1 MGAPQRLPPP
11 MPQQER
17 LALARQQARRI
28 WRLSLPYFQSEEK
41 WRARGLL
48 AGIVVLNLVGVWLL
62 VQFNNWYGVFYDAL
76 QNKDQAVFWQQLGH
90 FTLIAFGLIV
100 AAVYRFYLTQLLE
113 MRWRAWMTG
122 SYLKRWTANHAF
134 YRMELARYGQG
145 DSSAPPDN
153 PDQRIQEDLN
163 LFTTYTVSLTMGA
176 FKALVTLV
184 SFVGILW
191 GLSGAFA
198 FELGGHRFE
207 IPGFMVWM
215 AVLYCLAGSLITHF
229 IGRPQ
234 IGLNFRQQRLEADF
248 RHHMVRVREYSEAI
262 ALDRGEQVERQQ
274 LDLRFARVLANY
286 LQLLKAQKRLIWFGS
301 FFGQAAVIFPFLVS
315 APRFFSGAIQLG
327 ELMKITA
334 AFDEVQKS
342 LSWFV
347 DNYQELAVW
356 RATTD
361 RLTTFEDSL
370 AALAADVASQG
381 ARHQLSDGVLATHD
395 LALALPDGTPLLAA
409 LNLQVEPGER
419 VLLKGPS
426 GSGKSTLLRAIA
438 GIWPHASGSV
448 AQPADAMFIPQ
459 RPYFPDGP
467 LRDALAYPKP
477 ASDYRDED
485 LRTALRDAQLPQLQ
499 DSLDREDAW
508 SQKLSGGEQQ
518 RLAVARVLLKKP
530 RWIFADE
537 ATSALD
543 APAEQAVYAKL
554 VGQVQAAGGA
564 LLSIAHR
571 PAVSAFHDRSWQLV
585 PNDGG
590 AARFRLQQAPL
601 PAH

>member
-1 MGAPQRLPPP
+1 
-11 MPQQER
+11 MPHQER
-17 LALARQQARRI
+17 LALARQQIRRI
-28 WRLSLPYFQSEEK
+28 WRLSLPYFRSEEK

-48 AGIVVLNLVGVWLL
+48 AGIVVLNLAGVWLL

-76 QNKDQAVFWQQLGH
+76 QNKDQAVFWQQLGR

-122 SYLKRWTANHAF
+122 SYLQRWMANHAF
-134 YRMELARYGQG
+134 YRMELARYGQADG
-145 DSSAPPDN
+145 SAPPDN

-198 FELGGHRFE
+198 FELGGHSFE

-274 LDLRFARVLANY
+274 LDLRFSRVLANY
-286 LQLLKAQKRLIWFGS
+286 LELLKAQKRLIWFGS

-342 LSWFV
+342 LAWFV

-370 AALAADVASQG
+370 AAHAAHQDAQQHARVDGPLQTDALAV
-381 ARHQLSDGVLATHD
+381 
-395 LALALPDGTPLLAA
+395 ALPDGTPLLTGLDLAVPQGA
-409 LNLQVEPGER
+409 R
-419 VLLKGPS
+419 VLVKGPS

-438 GIWPHASGSV
+438 GIWPHARGSV
-448 AQPADAMFIPQ
+448 ALPADAMFIPQ
-459 RPYFPDGP
+459 RPYFPDGT
-467 LRDALAYPKP
+467 LRDALAYPEP
-477 ASDYRDED
+477 AARYTDEA
-485 LRTALRDAQLPQLQ
+485 LQAALREALLPQLQ
-499 DSLDREDAW
+499 DRLDEPDAW

-518 RLAVARVLLKKP
+518 RLAIARVLLKKP
-530 RWIFADE
+530 AWIFADE

-543 APAEQAVYAKL
+543 PQAEQNLYAKL
-554 VGQVQAAGGA
+554 AARAQAGAGG

-571 PAVSAFHDRSWQLV
+571 PAVAGFHDKVWELV
-585 PNDGG
+585 PSDAPG
-590 AARFRLQQAPL
+590 ARYRLQQQ
-601 PAH
+601 PA